1 MVNVVLLPQRLKRK
15 FSLWLLTIVTLT
27 HTVETHYM
35 SDALIM
41 VGGQTNTTDMYS
53 SCINVA

>member
-1 MVNVVLLPQRLKRK
+1 MVNVVLLPQRQKRK
-15 FSLWLLTIVTLT
+15 FSLWLSNIVSVT
-27 HTVETHYM
+27 HTAETHYM
-35 SDALIM
+35 SDVLIM